1 MKRFRNIFLT
11 IENAINSITSNE
23 NKEEVTLFF
32 NKLPALETS
41 YDFKNNEY
49 VNTPTRMSKE
59 SKSKFVYKIF
69 NKDDKCCF
77 SVEYYTTNSRFWG
90 SYKKEKSFNFY
101 VSEQNEIYYCVS
113 QFLNEREFKTTSYKF
128 QNGELTYIKKFL
140 NNPHKT
146 DVIETELSRKTKDY
160 ALGSKTYTSKETKAK
175 MVIKYD
181 IELKDDSEFSLDL
194 LNSKYAKQRI
204 IPNDKTKTALK

>member
-11 IENAINSITSNE
+11 IENAINSITSNT

-32 NKLPALETS
+32 DKLPALETS

-49 VNTPTRMSKE
+49 VNIPTRMSKG

-77 SVEYYTTNSRFWG
+77 SVEYYTTNSRVWG

-101 VSEQNEIYYCVS
+101 VSEQNEIFYCVS
-113 QFLNEREFKTTSYKF
+113 QFLNEKEMKSFSYKF
-128 QNGELTYIKKFL
+128 VNGELIYIRKFL
-140 NNPHKT
+140 NNPHKE
-146 DVIETELSRKTKDY
+146 DIIETVISRKNANF
-160 ALGSKTYTSKETKAK
+160 ALGSKTYTSKETRTK
-175 MVIKYD
+175 MLIKYD
-181 IELKDDSEFSLDL
+181 IDLKDDVEFSLDL

-204 IPNDKTKTALK
+204 IPNDKTKTVLK